1 MCAWPRARC
10 TKTSPTSRVC
20 NTTLSSS
27 SERATSEVLDSEV
40 PFLYGG
46 LLSAPK
52 AYSWTGL
59 NGRAVGYLRD
69 GMVYTRGAA
78 DDFDRYAAWTGDEG
92 WAWDQMAPYF
102 FKLMSTYA
110 RKKDGRN
117 RDHHN
122 TQGQFNPALH
132 GTHGRIPMSL
142 SGFPWPELTQ
152 RGWTR
157 RSGSGTPRARDPWLT
172 PGPRP
177 MRRGCGSRR
186 I

>member
-1 MCAWPRARC
+1 
-10 TKTSPTSRVC
+10 
-20 NTTLSSS
+20 
-27 SERATSEVLDSEV
+27 
-40 PFLYGG
+40 
-46 LLSAPK
+46 
-52 AYSWTGL
+52 
-59 NGRAVGYLRD
+59 
-69 GMVYTRGAA
+69 MVYTRGAA
-78 DDFDRYAAWTGDEG
+78 DDFDRSLRGVDG
-92 WAWDQMAPYF
+92 RRRVGLGSDGPYF
-102 FKLMSTYA
+102 F
-110 RKKDGRN
+110 KKDGRN